1 MTTGSTQNKII
12 LITGSQGQLG
22 SEFHKISSSFPQY
35 QFIFSDR
42 KTLDITDEQA
52 VNDFFSKNKITVCVN
67 CAAYTAV
74 DKAEQEKELAEKVNT
89 TAVGYLAK
97 ACKDH
102 YVQFMHISTD
112 YVFNGKATRPYLST
126 DQTNPVN
133 FYGSAK
139 LSGEQMAIALN
150 DKTIIIRTAWVYS
163 SFGNNFV
170 KTMMRLMK
178 DRESIGVVNDQ
189 LGSPTYAG
197 DLAEAIMHIINQ
209 DHFIPDV
216 YHYTNEGITTWYN
229 FAKEIAML
237 IKTKCVVNPISTEQF
252 PTLAARPAYSVLN
265 TEKIQSIFNLQIPN
279 WQDSL
284 QKCLAEISAQ

>member
-22 SEFHKISSSFPQY
+22 SEFHKISFAFPQY

-42 KTLDITDEQA
+42 KSLDITDEQA

-97 ACKDH
+97 ACKEHD
-102 YVQFMHISTD
+102 VQFIHISTD

-133 FYGSAK
+133 FYGSTK
-139 LSGEQMAIALN
+139 LAGEQMAIALN

-209 DHFIPDV
+209 DHFIPGV

-252 PTLAARPAYSVLN
+252 PTPAARPAYSVLD